1 MPIDSGSF
9 CLSDFSFVGG
19 SREAAMDAALLDG
32 QRLRRMLDEAASQV
46 RGCVEAWRVAGGVE
60 TSC

>member
-1 MPIDSGSF
+1 
-9 CLSDFSFVGG
+9 
-19 SREAAMDAALLDG
+19 MDAALLDG

-46 RGCVEAWRVAGGVE
+46 RGCAEAWRVAGGVE